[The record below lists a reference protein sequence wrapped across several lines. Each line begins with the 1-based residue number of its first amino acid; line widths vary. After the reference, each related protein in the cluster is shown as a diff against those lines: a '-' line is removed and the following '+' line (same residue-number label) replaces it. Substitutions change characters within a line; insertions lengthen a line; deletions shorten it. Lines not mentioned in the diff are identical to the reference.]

1 MSTQKPSLSFSF
13 NQSSQSPVLR
23 FSLHPSS
30 GASSH
35 PRPEGLQ
42 GSSLRAQGYG
52 MQAGST
58 ASRQGA
64 GAQLCSMSHHPYPG
78 APGTFPTL
86 QLDGPQVRRQVVP
99 GASSFLSA
107 LPLHIAGP
115 GLEKS
120 PELGPG
126 GFPTLPSPPLRG
138 GPTSGF
144 SHPPLLPL
152 AAQCFLPITPSCS
165 QLRETSPLSSLE
177 AARNFPSWF
186 FSPAKTEK
194 STNVC

>member
-42 GSSLRAQGYG
+42 GSSLRAQGCG
-52 MQAGST
+52 RQAGSA

-64 GAQLCSMSHHPYPG
+64 GAQLCSVSHRPHPG

-126 GFPTLPSPPLRG
+126 GFPTFLHSSNMNQAPSLFWERATLTQTCVLG
-138 GPTSGF
+138 
-144 SHPPLLPL
+144 
-152 AAQCFLPITPSCS
+152 APS
-165 QLRETSPLSSLE
+165 
-177 AARNFPSWF
+177 
-186 FSPAKTEK
+186 KDGD
-194 STNVC
+194 